1 MNLFTLT
8 LNVAVDQT
16 ISVDKLT
23 PGAVHR
29 ARSVSHTAGGKGVNA
44 AACLADWGLPVA
56 ACGFLG
62 RENAAFFESLLAEKR
77 VEDRFVRVDGAS
89 RTNVKLVDRDDTTDI
104 NLPGIEVGG
113 AALAA
118 LDEILDDFAARGAM
132 LPGLAALSGSLPNGC
147 PEDIYVRL
155 VKKLI
160 RDGFRVILDTSGPA
174 LRAALAAPILPFCI
188 KPNRHELEEWAG
200 RKLDGPGRV
209 LEAARGLRRS
219 GIALVV
225 VSLGREGALFVA
237 EEGAL
242 LARAE
247 APNIVST
254 VGAGDAM
261 VAGIAAALAEGVS
274 LERVARLSTAFSLG
288 KLGRA
293 GPNLP
298 DRETLEA
305 FAGRVELR
313 PASALDPI

>member
-16 ISVDKLT
+16 ITVDKLT
-23 PGAVHR
+23 LGAVHR
-29 ARSVSHTAGGKGVNA
+29 ARSASYAAGGKGVNA

-62 RENAAFFESLLAEKR
+62 RENAAFFEDFLSEKK

-89 RTNVKLVDRDDTTDI
+89 RTNVKLVDGDDTTDI
-104 NLPGIEVGG
+104 NLPGIKVGR

-118 LDEILDDFAARGAM
+118 LDGILDDFAARGAM
-132 LPGLAALSGSLPNGC
+132 FPGLAALSGSLPTGC
-147 PEDIYVRL
+147 PEDIYARQ
-155 VKKLI
+155 VKKLTQA
-160 RDGFRVILDTSGPA
+160 GFRVILDASGPA

-188 KPNRHELEEWAG
+188 KPNRHEIEEWAG
-200 RKLDGPGRV
+200 RKLEGPGMV
-209 LEAARGLRRS
+209 LEAARGLRRR
-219 GIALVV
+219 GVALVV
-225 VSLGREGALFVA
+225 VSLGREGAWFVA

-242 LARAE
+242 LAWAE

-261 VAGIAAALAEGVS
+261 VAGIAAALAEGAS
-274 LERVARLSTAFSLG
+274 LERIARLSTAFSLG
-288 KLGRA
+288 KLGRI
-293 GPNLP
+293 GSGLP
-298 DRETLEA
+298 DRETLEG